1 MYYKR
6 MFKHTLYKNVQHFT
20 VFYFHAVSYLFSATF
35 ELDPVAEETLISD
48 KTKIVRNE
56 KKIQKIFSR
65 VRENITPGRRAALI

>member
-1 MYYKR
+1 MVNDLHMYYKR

-48 KTKIVRNE
+48 KTKLLEMRR
-56 KKIQKIFSR
+56 KSR
-65 VRENITPGRRAALI
+65 KYSQG

>member
-20 VFYFHAVSYLFSATF
+20 VFYFHASSYLFSATF

-48 KTKIVRNE
+48 KTKLFEMRR
-56 KKIQKIFSR
+56 KSR
-65 VRENITPGRRAALI
+65 DYSQE

>member
-1 MYYKR
+1 MYNISQ
-6 MFKHTLYKNVQHFT
+6 FFN
-20 VFYFHAVSYLFSATF
+20 FHAAASYLFSATF
-35 ELDPVAEETLISD
+35 ELDPVTEETLISD

>member
-20 VFYFHAVSYLFSATF
+20 VFYFHASSYLFSATF

-65 VRENITPGRRAALI
+65 VSENTPGRRAALI